1 MKRIYNFSA
10 GPAILPVPVL
20 EEASRGI
27 LEIGGSG
34 MSILEVSHRGK
45 DYEAIHFETKERL
58 LRVLGLSADEYT
70 ALFLG
75 GGASTQFA
83 MLPMN
88 FLQTGQTADYVNTGE
103 WAVKAIK
110 DAKRFGTVNVAATSE
125 EAKFSCHI
133 NVPVLPSN
141 SMALSS

>member
-10 GPAILPVPVL
+10 GPAVLPVEVL

-27 LEIGGSG
+27 LEIAGSG

-45 DYEAIHFETKERL
+45 EYEAIHFDARD
-58 LRVLGLSADEYT
+58 RVLRSLGLDAGEYT

-75 GGASTQFA
+75 GGASLQFA

-88 FLQTGQTADYVNTGE
+88 FA
-103 WAVKAIK
+103 
-110 DAKRFGTVNVAATSE
+110 
-125 EAKFSCHI
+125 H
-133 NVPVLPSN
+133 
-141 SMALSS
+141 